1 MFVFDIFKSEA
12 RRLRTLS
19 IVVAAGMLALLGG
32 LWFVQIVSGKRMEG
46 KLEVQSFRSPQVP
59 AQRGRIL
66 DRNGL
71 ALVENHPQYN
81 AVLYLEELRSQFTN
95 EYFSHVLKEY
105 VREHPGSG
113 AGRLPP
119 RITLPLRLE
128 ANYRVVSNITY
139 EVGTALEQ
147 PMTLNR
153 ERFWHFYT
161 DYTFMPLQILT
172 NLNARQVAIFSEKL
186 SGLAGLDLE
195 RQPVVNYPHKTTAAH
210 LLGYVVRTGEDRKY
224 LPPGYKGATGIEAAF
239 DGQLKGRPGTNLVLV
254 NNEGYRQRTETLAAN
269 QAGEDVYLTISL
281 PLQEAA
287 EAALFG
293 VGGAGVR
300 GAAVVMDVHTGELL
314 ALASSPTFDPNE
326 FVSGVSPARWE
337 QLNDARLQPQL
348 NRATY
353 DAYPPGSTFKI
364 ITTLACLESGVM
376 DVNEPFMVPADP
388 EDPRHGAFMEQGYHI
403 KDTAPPGE
411 YKFENAFFHSSNTYF
426 SHYGMKVGLR
436 KLLEVARRFHLGEK
450 TGFAIAREEV
460 AGNVP
465 LPEQAGKTMLLNSAP
480 YVAIGQEITVT
491 PLQMT
496 VLIAAIANGGIILR
510 PRLVS
515 GARSLE
521 TGEVEEL
528 DPVSGP
534 RDQVH
539 IDPRHLQILRNAMLQ
554 DTEHPGANGYDAFHG
569 IKAGR
574 VLEDAHF
581 QVAGKTGTAQVN
593 SPGLDYR
600 DVTWF
605 DSYGPFND
613 PRYAVVVMVVGG
625 GSGGTTCAP
634 VARKIYEAIV
644 TMESKGALQRALTR
658 N

>member
-1 MFVFDIFKSEA
+1 MFIFDIFKSEA

-19 IVVAAGMLALLGG
+19 LVMAAGMLALLAG
-32 LWFVQIVSGKRMEG
+32 LWFVQIVSGKRMQG
-46 KLEVQSFRSPQVP
+46 RLEVQSFRTPQVP
-59 AQRGRIL
+59 AERGRIL

-71 ALVENHPQYN
+71 ALVENRPQYN

-95 EYFSHVLKEY
+95 EYSSHVLKEY
-105 VREHPGSG
+105 LREHPGTG
-113 AGRLPP
+113 AGRLPS
-119 RITLPLRLE
+119 RVTAPLRME

-139 EVGTALEQ
+139 QVGTALEQ
-147 PMTLNR
+147 PVTLDR
-153 ERFWHFYT
+153 GRFQHFYT

-172 NLNARQVAIFSEKL
+172 NLSPRQVAIFSEQL
-186 SGLAGLDLE
+186 SGRTGLDLE
-195 RQPVVNYPHKTTAAH
+195 RQPVVSYPKKTTAAH
-210 LLGYVVRTGEDRKY
+210 LLGYVVRTGADRKY
-224 LPPGYKGATGIEAAF
+224 LPPGYKGAAGIEAAF
-239 DGQLKGRPGTNLVLV
+239 DEELKGRPGTNLVLV
-254 NNEGYRQRTETLAAN
+254 NNEGYRQRTDTLAAN
-269 QAGEDVYLTISL
+269 QAGDDVYLTISL
-281 PLQEAA
+281 PLQQAV
-287 EAALFG
+287 EAALFRE
-293 VGGAGVR
+293 GGAGVR
-300 GAAVVMDVHTGELL
+300 GVAVVMDVHTGELL
-314 ALASSPTFDPNE
+314 AMASSPTFDPNE
-326 FVSGVSPARWE
+326 FVSGVSPARWQ
-337 QLNDARLQPQL
+337 QLNDERLQPQL

-353 DAYPPGSTFKI
+353 DSYPPGSTFKI

-411 YKFENAFFHSSNTYF
+411 YKFESAFYFSSNTYF
-426 SHYGMKVGLR
+426 CHQGMKAGLR
-436 KLLEVARRFHLGEK
+436 KLLEMARRFHLGEK

-465 LPEQAGKTMLLNSAP
+465 PPEQVGRTMPLNSAP

-496 VLIAAIANGGIILR
+496 VLLAAIANGGTILR

-515 GARSLE
+515 GARSPE
-521 TGEVEEL
+521 TGEMEDL
-528 DPVSGP
+528 DPAGGP

-554 DTEHPGANGYDAFHG
+554 DTEHYCPSDGYTAFHTS
-569 IKAGR
+569 AQ
-574 VLEDAHF
+574 VLQDAHF

-600 DVTWF
+600 RVTWF
-605 DSYGPFND
+605 DSYGPFD
-613 PRYAVVVMVVGG
+613 EPRYAVVVMIVDG

-634 VARKIYEAIV
+634 VAREIYKAIV
-644 TMESKGALQRALTR
+644 AMESKGALRRALTR